1 MFSPQA
7 NEGVASSIIIA
18 TLMVVLK
25 PSVAINQI
33 FNQKNVNWMFSPQ
46 IMQLIITILVFF
58 VISEG
63 EKMCAF
69 VSLILNESLVRFCSL
84 FFLYFYPRIRPYV
97 KLRRCII
104 FQQLLLYSGFP
115 LIYRLCFDNSL
126 NVNCFCL
133 MHFNMKVLKLKRG
146 RCSAVYKALLY
157 FVLNIVL
164 ALRRTTVDFSNSNQS
179 QSFWSLCMFKVNT
192 DGFKLSRSLDLGVKV
207 STIIFTVFSNGI
219 DTVRNII
226 LQLPHYTKER
236 VEPARTEN

>member
-1 MFSPQA
+1 
-7 NEGVASSIIIA
+7 
-18 TLMVVLK
+18 
-25 PSVAINQI
+25 
-33 FNQKNVNWMFSPQ
+33 
-46 IMQLIITILVFF
+46 
-58 VISEG
+58 
-63 EKMCAF
+63 
-69 VSLILNESLVRFCSL
+69 
-84 FFLYFYPRIRPYV
+84 
-97 KLRRCII
+97 
-104 FQQLLLYSGFP
+104 
-115 LIYRLCFDNSL
+115 
-126 NVNCFCL
+126 

-226 LQLPHYTKER
+226 L
-236 VEPARTEN
+236 